1 MDADSATRLIID
13 HMVRADANRRG
24 HIVVELATLTLMID
38 AKLVTIEEAAQ
49 RIEKIQSVLPPAYQA
64 EDVSLRVKWI
74 TDWLRDHDKKP
85 REPWRP
91 LVIEGGLDQ
100 DQISDPDLPKT

>member
-74 TDWLRDHDKKP
+74 TDWLRDHEEAP
-85 REPWRP
+85 
-91 LVIEGGLDQ
+91 
-100 DQISDPDLPKT
+100 